1 MSTFMEVCMAVGVGV
16 GGDKRGVMFRNQR
29 MRLSGTHRKSGCL
42 RDRKTRRS
50 SSPRCRAVQNTAVA
64 TTEAARHSRDPCA
77 SAYSLGALQVRLVPV
92 IRITPLR
99 WQIADPSRGHPK
111 VARRPECWVECNPAQ
126 SSIARLRI
134 TTHDS
139 ARRAWTSC
147 GPGGQR
153 VLGSNTGV
161 HQTYMTCIQKGKQEG
176 KNEEY
181 HDMTGVNLHTHV
193 PKVLDALVT
202 VPFFVGHEL
211 RQAQIT
217 HSLQPW
223 VPADGVPHGLGFLLN
238 PSKRGGGGGVEGRVI
253 VFGGVDGAG
262 YRRQTEYGKYVMDDA
277 VLHAASGYRVFFRS
291 YRIGKMA
298 GVTDIPADEPRLG
311 HRWTD
316 WFSDGRPCGIMDVL
330 DNDTPS
336 PMIVLYVRRN
346 RAQSSDHQ
354 TVMALNV
361 NPREEES
368 GTPLNFRARQ
378 GPVWLGVDCNAS
390 TCGNTEI
397 NISPSIRS
405 TYFLV
410 SICGTILNVSLSQ
423 AVKDV
428 LLVVVLGVFRRHSVI
443 AFEAGVWETTLPI
456 VGLRNPGLLDSR
468 RVILPGYR
476 ARDFNTLPG
485 NAPELH
491 NRYGLT
497 LTTKGMTARD
507 SRRERLKEENT
518 TWSAG
523 APQQPLSQV
532 LNDDGIVSC

>member
-126 SSIARLRI
+126 SSVARLRI

-223 VPADGVPHGLGFLLN
+223 VFHFRRLLGGSRIPYAFSKQEGGELMEPDTGYGGLTA
-238 PSKRGGGGGVEGRVI
+238 RVQ
-253 VFGGVDGAG
+253 FGGVTFQGG
-262 YRRQTEYGKYVMDDA
+262 SGERQTEYGKYVMDDA
-277 VLHAASGYRVFFRS
+277 VLHAASGYRIFFRS

-298 GVTDIPADEPRLG
+298 GVTDIPADEPGLG

-397 NISPSIRS
+397 NISPGIRS

-428 LLVVVLGVFRRHSVI
+428 LLVVVVGVFRRHNVI

-485 NAPELH
+485 NAPQS
-491 NRYGLT
+491 YT
-497 LTTKGMTARD
+497 
-507 SRRERLKEENT
+507 
-518 TWSAG
+518 
-523 APQQPLSQV
+523 
-532 LNDDGIVSC
+532 IVMASPSLQKA